1 MGLESESNRNLSI
14 LIFCMLTVAET
25 TNGDEMTPENTRTK
39 KRVKTEPQKTGKK
52 KKKKGTRK
60 EWRERL
66 EEKQD
71 GCRPRSHAGRRS
83 ATEKVVPPRER
94 SAGIRRRTD
103 RGPLALAINR

>member
-52 KKKKGTRK
+52 KKKKRNQ
-60 EWRERL
+60 ERMAG
-66 EEKQD
+66 EAGGE
-71 GCRPRSHAGRRS
+71 AGRRS

-94 SAGIRRRTD
+94 SAEIRRRTD
-103 RGPLALAINR
+103 QGPLALAINR

>member
-52 KKKKGTRK
+52 KKKKEPGKNGGRG
-60 EWRERL
+60 W
-66 EEKQD
+66 
-71 GCRPRSHAGRRS
+71 RRS
-83 ATEKVVPPRER
+83 
-94 SAGIRRRTD
+94 RTD
-103 RGPLALAINR
+103 AGPEATRDGGRQPRRWSLRVSEAQKSGDARTEARSL